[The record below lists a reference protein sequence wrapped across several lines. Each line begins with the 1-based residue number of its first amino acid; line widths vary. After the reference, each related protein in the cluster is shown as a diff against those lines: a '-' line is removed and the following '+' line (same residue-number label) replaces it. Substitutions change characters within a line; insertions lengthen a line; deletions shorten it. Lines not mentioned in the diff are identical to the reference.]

1 MKPVSVFVFIYAAVF
16 AAPSPAPPF
25 PANDAGSVP
34 PLADVLK
41 RLDRT
46 ASQFRTM
53 SAKAERDD
61 HTVVLN
67 SDDKE
72 SGTVY
77 MKKTGSTVQG
87 LMNTTWPDA
96 KTSVFSGREVQIYYP
111 NMKQIDIYDTGKNGE
126 QLEQFLTL
134 GFGTS
139 AADLQKTY
147 DIKVLPTEN
156 IRDEKAI
163 HLQLIP
169 KSEEAKKMIS
179 KVELWIGEHD
189 YPIQEKIYESSGNYH
204 LASYSD
210 VQINSPS
217 FRDRDVQLKRPPG
230 VKENRPGKQ

>member
-1 MKPVSVFVFIYAAVF
+1 MKPAYVFILICAAAF
-16 AAPSPAPPF
+16 A
-25 PANDAGSVP
+25 ANDAGSVP
-34 PLADVLK
+34 PLAEVLK
-41 RLDRT
+41 QLDQN

-53 SAKAERDD
+53 SAKVVRHDITA
-61 HTVVLN
+61 VLN

-77 MKKTGSTVQG
+77 MKKTGSSVQG
-87 LMNTTWPDA
+87 LMNTTLPDP
-96 KTSVFSGREVQIYYP
+96 KTSVFSGKEVQIYYP
-111 NMKQIDIYDTGKNGE
+111 NMKRVDIYDTGKNGE

-139 AADLQKTY
+139 AADLQKNY

-156 IRDEKAI
+156 MNGEKAI

-179 KVELWIGEHD
+179 KVDLWLGEHA

-204 LASYSD
+204 LIAYSD

-217 FRDRDVQLKRPPG
+217 FKDQDVQLKRPPG
-230 VKENRPGKQ
+230 VKEYRPSN

>member
-1 MKPVSVFVFIYAAVF
+1 MKPVYAFILTCAAAC
-16 AAPSPAPPF
+16 AAPS

-53 SAKAERDD
+53 SAKALRVN
-61 HTVVLN
+61 HTQVLN
-67 SDDKE
+67 EDDPE

-77 MKKTGSTVQG
+77 MKKTGSSVQG
-87 LMNTTWPDA
+87 LMDTTSPDA
-96 KTSVFSGREVQIYYP
+96 KTSVFSGREVQVYYP
-111 NMKQIDIYDTGKNGE
+111 KMKQVDIYDTGKNGE

-156 IRDEKAI
+156 INGEKAI

-169 KSEEAKKMIS
+169 KSEDARKMIS

-189 YPIQEKIYESSGNYH
+189 YPIQEKIYEPSGNYH
-204 LASYSD
+204 LVSYSG

-217 FRDRDVQLKRPPG
+217 FKDQDVQLKLPSTA
-230 VKENRPGKQ
+230 KKNYPGKQ

>member
-1 MKPVSVFVFIYAAVF
+1 MKPVYAFILICAAAF
-16 AAPSPAPPF
+16 AAPSPAPPS

-41 RLDRT
+41 RLDQK
-46 ASQFRTM
+46 ASQFRNM
-53 SAKAERDD
+53 SAKAASVD

-67 SDDKE
+67 SDDPE

-77 MKKTGSTVQG
+77 MKKSGSGVQG
-87 LMNTTWPDA
+87 LMNTILPDP
-96 KTSVFSGREVQIYYP
+96 KTSVFSGCEVQVYYP

-156 IRDEKAI
+156 IRGEKAV

-169 KSEEAKKMIS
+169 KSEEARKMIA

-189 YPIQEKIYESSGNYH
+189 YPIQEKIYEPSGNYH
-204 LASYSD
+204 LVS
-210 VQINSPS
+210 
-217 FRDRDVQLKRPPG
+217 
-230 VKENRPGKQ
+230 

>member
-1 MKPVSVFVFIYAAVF
+1 
-16 AAPSPAPPF
+16 
-25 PANDAGSVP
+25 
-34 PLADVLK
+34 
-41 RLDRT
+41 
-46 ASQFRTM
+46 M
-53 SAKAERDD
+53 SAKAVRVD

-77 MKKTGSTVQG
+77 MKKTGSSVQG
-87 LMNTTWPDA
+87 LMNTILPDP

-111 NMKQIDIYDTGKNGE
+111 NMQQVDIYDTGKNGE

-147 DIKVLPTEN
+147 DIKVLPAEN
-156 IRDEKAI
+156 INGEKAV

-189 YPIQEKIYESSGNYH
+189 YPIREKIYESSGNYH
-204 LASYSD
+204 LVSYSD

-217 FRDRDVQLKRPPG
+217 FKDQDVQIKLPSTAK
-230 VKENRPGKQ
+230 KNYPGKQ

>member
-1 MKPVSVFVFIYAAVF
+1 M
-16 AAPSPAPPF
+16 
-25 PANDAGSVP
+25 P

-41 RLDRT
+41 RLDQK
-46 ASQFRTM
+46 ASQFRNM
-53 SAKAERDD
+53 SAKAASVD
-61 HTVVLN
+61 HTAVLN
-67 SDDKE
+67 SDDPE
-72 SGTVY
+72 SGTVF
-77 MKKTGSTVQG
+77 MKKTGGSVQG
-87 LMNTTWPDA
+87 LMNTVLPDP

-111 NMKQIDIYDTGKNGE
+111 NMKRVDIYDTGKNGE

-156 IRDEKAI
+156 IQSEKTV

-169 KSEEAKKMIS
+169 KSEDARKMIS

-189 YPIQEKIYESSGNYH
+189 YPIQEKIYEPSGNYH
-204 LASYSD
+204 LVSYSD

-217 FRDRDVQLKRPPG
+217 FKDQDVQLKRPPG
-230 VKENRPGKQ
+230 VKDNRPGKQ